1 MRAIPWILLALLL
14 SACERAQTP
23 ATAPQPARPP
33 APSTDTAATALVR
46 IMPLGDSITQGDSDH
61 NTYRRPL
68 WKSLR
73 AEGYNVDFVGSLRV
87 NHRGPPPNDD
97 FDHDHEG
104 HWGWR
109 VDEILGDIH
118 RWAEEYQPD
127 VVLVHL
133 GSNDVF
139 QRQSLDSTLD
149 ELGELIDAVR
159 EAQPQATLLLAQILP
174 TDSSAANTRIRNLN
188 ARIPEL
194 AAAKSTATSRVLVVD
209 HFTGFDPASQTYD
222 GVHPN
227 ADGDIHLS
235 DRWLESLLLV
245 LSP

>member
-23 ATAPQPARPP
+23 ATAPQPAAP

-109 VDEILGDIH
+109 VDEILDDIH